1 MILSENMVP
10 EWPHTSPNR
19 LIALFFVVVI
29 AMRETDCWKKNFF
42 NLPRCYQEESCS
54 SRKGKKWAEDKIGC
68 CELLM
73 EKEYFF
79 KQTGG
84 MGIGKYGRRMW

>member
-1 MILSENMVP
+1 L
-10 EWPHTSPNR
+10 
-19 LIALFFVVVI
+19 L
-29 AMRETDCWKKNFF
+29 KKKIS
-42 NLPRCYQEESCS
+42 LTCHDATKKRAVHQE
-54 SRKGKKWAEDKIGC
+54 KGKKWAEDKIGC

-84 MGIGKYGRRMW
+84 MGIGKYGRRM